1 MTKVRF
7 TLKSL
12 TLLVFMFAIASVANA
27 QATRTW
33 VSGVGDDVN
42 PCSRTAPCKT
52 FAGAISKTADKG
64 EIDALDP
71 GGFGTVTITKNMTL
85 EGQGTLASILNAGTN
100 GVNVNDSATATPN
113 TIIVHLR
120 NISIQGAGTGFDG
133 IRFTSGKRLFVE
145 DCVIAGQKGNGVNSD
160 GIDFVPSAAGQTFGL
175 TIRNTVIK
183 DCTGDG
189 IRVSTTTSTING
201 AVDECS
207 LSGNLNGLEVL
218 GGTINV
224 TRCQVDNNTG
234 SGLSVSNGAFINADD
249 NEVTDNATGLNNN
262 ASNFRI
268 SNNNV
273 HRNTT
278 GIGGA
283 GTYSTFANNK
293 VIGNTTDVSGSSILT
308 NVTAT
313 NLK

>member
-1 MTKVRF
+1 MR
-7 TLKSL
+7 TLSTTVKALTCALFLLAFSSL
-12 TLLVFMFAIASVANA
+12 A
-27 QATRTW
+27 QAQTRTW
-33 VSGVGDDVN
+33 VSGVGDDLN

-71 GGFGTVTITKNMTL
+71 GGFGTVTITKNITL

-120 NISIQGAGTGFDG
+120 NLSIQGAGTGFDG
-133 IRFTSGKRLFVE
+133 IKFTSGKRLFVE
-145 DCVIAGQKGNGVNSD
+145 DCVIAGQKGNGINSD
-160 GIDFVPSAAGQTFGL
+160 GIDFSPTAAGQTFGL
-175 TIRNTVIK
+175 TVKNTVIQNS
-183 DCTGDG
+183 TGDG
-189 IRVSTTTSTING
+189 VRVSTSTSTING
-201 AVDECS
+201 AVDGCS
-207 LSGNLNGLEVL
+207 LSGNANGLEVL

-234 SGLSVSNGAFINADD
+234 NGLSVSNGAFLNADD

-262 ASNFRI
+262 SSNFRI

-283 GTYSTFANNK
+283 GTYSTFGNNK
-293 VIGNTTDVSGSSILT
+293 TIGNTTDVAGTVTFS
-308 NVTAT
+308 NVSAT
-313 NLK
+313 NSK

>member
-1 MTKVRF
+1 MMKARL
-7 TLKSL
+7 TLKAL
-12 TLLVFMFAIASVANA
+12 ALAVFMLAFSALAHA
-27 QATRTW
+27 QTRTW
-33 VSGVGDDVN
+33 VSGVGDDLN

-71 GGFGTVTITKNMTL
+71 GGFGTVTITKNITL

-133 IRFTSGKRLFVE
+133 IKFTSGKRLFVE
-145 DCVIAGQKGNGVNSD
+145 NCVIAGQKGNGVNSD
-160 GIDFVPSAAGQTFGL
+160 GIDFSPTAAAQTFGL
-175 TIRNTVIK
+175 TVTGTVIK
-183 DCTGDG
+183 DSTGDG
-189 IRVSTTTSTING
+189 VRVFTSSSTING
-201 AVDECS
+201 SVDES
-207 LSGNLNGLEVL
+207 HLSGNANGLEVL

-234 SGLSVSNGAFINADD
+234 SGLSVSNGAFLNADD
-249 NEVTDNATGLNNN
+249 NKVTDNGTGLNNN
-262 ASNFRI
+262 SSNFRI
-268 SNNNV
+268 SNNGV

-278 GIGGA
+278 GLGGV
-283 GTYSTFANNK
+283 GTFQSFGNNA
-293 VIGNTTDVSGSSILT
+293 VIGNTTEVSGSITIS
-308 NVTAT
+308 NVSAT
-313 NLK
+313 NFK